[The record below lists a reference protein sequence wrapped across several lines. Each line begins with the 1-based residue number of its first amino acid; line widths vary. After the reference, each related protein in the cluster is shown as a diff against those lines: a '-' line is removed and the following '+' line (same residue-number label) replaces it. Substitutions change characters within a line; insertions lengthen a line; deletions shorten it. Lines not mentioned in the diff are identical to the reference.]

1 MRILVV
7 EDDPILLDSV
17 AQSLR
22 EAGYAVDEAN
32 NGSDGFFKANTWD
45 YDAIL
50 LDWMLP
56 EMNGI
61 ELLRKLRIKKSTPVL
76 LLTARDAVSDRVI
89 GLDQGA
95 DDYLVKPYSLI
106 ELLARVRSIIRRSA
120 GHGTNQVAVG
130 PMVIDLGSKTITSDG
145 LPIVLTAR
153 EFAILELLA
162 LHRNKVVSRTTIYD
176 HIFDEDDDS
185 LSNLVD
191 VHVSNLR
198 KKIGKKWIE
207 TRRGQG
213 YILHG

>member
-22 EAGYAVDEAN
+22 ESGYAVDEAN
-32 NGSDGFFKANTWD
+32 NGADGFFKANTWD
-45 YDAIL
+45 YDAIV

-61 ELLRKLRIKKSTPVL
+61 ELLRQLRKKKKTPVL
-76 LLTARDAVSDRVI
+76 LLTARDAVSDRVT

-95 DDYLVKPYSLI
+95 DDYLVKPYSLS
-106 ELLARVRSIIRRSA
+106 ELLARVRSLIRRAA
-120 GHGTNQVAVG
+120 GHGTNQICVG
-130 PMVIDLGSKTITSDG
+130 CLSIDLGSKTVNVEGHAIA
-145 LPIVLTAR
+145 LTAR

-162 LHRNKVVSRTTIYD
+162 VHCNKVVSRTTIYD
-176 HIFDEDDDS
+176 HIFDEEVDS

-198 KKIGKKWIE
+198 KKIGKEFIE

-213 YILHG
+213 YILHD